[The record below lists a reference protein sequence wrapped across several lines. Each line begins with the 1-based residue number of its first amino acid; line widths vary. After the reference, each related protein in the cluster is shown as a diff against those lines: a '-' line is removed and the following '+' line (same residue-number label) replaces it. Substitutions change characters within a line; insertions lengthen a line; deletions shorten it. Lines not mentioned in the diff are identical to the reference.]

1 MATNICDRLRLGV
14 TTPTAEETRLL
25 AAEWAAALPADA
37 TVALHGDLGAGKTTW
52 VQGMA
57 RGFGIAGPV
66 TSPTFT
72 IYTLHRGGSRM
83 LAHMD
88 AYRLGSPGEA
98 DDLLLEEFLVSPW
111 CLAVEWPDRVPA
123 WIPRGAWHLDAEERC
138 YRDAGHQAGLRGSC
152 PAAVG
157 FVQQRPDRPYHL
169 RGRRFERDMR
179 H

>member
-1 MATNICDRLRLGV
+1 VATNICDRLRLGV

-57 RGFGIAGPV
+57 RG
-66 TSPTFT
+66 
-72 IYTLHRGGSRM
+72 GSRM

-123 WIPRGAWHLDAEERC
+123 WIPRGAWHLDLEIEDDGRHSI
-138 YRDAGHQAGLRGSC
+138 RLR
-152 PAAVG
+152 
-157 FVQQRPDRPYHL
+157 
-169 RGRRFERDMR
+169 
-179 H
+179 